1 VAAWPTPKNVKELRS
16 FLVLAGYYMKF
27 VKNFGVINRP
37 LSNLLKKNIVYAWT
51 KEHESAFSALR
62 QALVSAPVLA
72 LPNFEQSF
80 IIETNASNEGVG
92 VVLMQGG
99 HPLAFLR
106 KALGVK
112 SRSLSTYEKKYMAI
126 LLAVQQWRAYLQQ
139 AEFFIHTYHK
149 SLAQLNEQRLHTPC

>member
-1 VAAWPTPKNVKELRS
+1 
-16 FLVLAGYYMKF
+16 
-27 VKNFGVINRP
+27 
-37 LSNLLKKNIVYAWT
+37 
-51 KEHESAFSALR
+51 
-62 QALVSAPVLA
+62 LA
-72 LPNFEQSF
+72 LPNFEQPF

-106 KALGVK
+106 KVLGVK

-149 SLAQLNEQRLHTPC
+149 SLAQLNEQRLHTP